1 MTLDAPQREAERY
14 GELLLLLEGAAAAR
28 GILESALEDADDW
41 VPAED
46 AESALDAVRS
56 IRRLPPGGAV
66 VGGRGAPLAPLS
78 PDEALMAMQEF
89 GAGAVAVEYSGEER
103 DDLDRVI
110 GGLVVVELEDPADP
124 GGELLEFSGGTE
136 LSNYH
141 AEWGIGT
148 LPGGLGV
155 LARLDLEFRTPRRF
169 SLRLLFDVS
178 AHQWALR
185 ALELTGRCLLTVAV
199 DGRERRVR
207 VRAPRSVQLATALT
221 VVRMLDQEMAVLE
234 EV

>member
-1 MTLDAPQREAERY
+1 MATDRAREAERY
-14 GELLLLLEGAAAAR
+14 GELMLLLEGAAAAR
-28 GILESALEDADDW
+28 GILEGALEEADEW
-41 VPAED
+41 VSADE
-46 AESALDAVRS
+46 AESALEAVRS
-56 IRRLPPGGAV
+56 IRRLPAGGAV
-66 VGGRGAPLAPLS
+66 VGGRGAPLSALS
-78 PDEALMAMQEF
+78 PDDALMALQEF
-89 GAGAVAVEYSGEER
+89 RAGAVAVEYSGEER

-110 GGLVVVELEDPADP
+110 GGLVVIELQDRGDP

-136 LSNYH
+136 LSTYH
-141 AEWGIGT
+141 AEWGIAT
-148 LPGGLGV
+148 LPGCMGV
-155 LARLDLEFRTPRRF
+155 LVRLDLEFRTPRRF

-185 ALELTGRCLLTVAV
+185 ALELTGRCLLTVRV
-199 DGRERRVR
+199 GDSERRVR